1 MGLGRVDGKGSIRL
15 VFTGSTLFFILS
27 LVISAMRFYLLFL
40 SQQRYII
47 MHLIF
52 FINLLKSNFLLL

>member
-27 LVISAMRFYLLFL
+27 LVISAMMILFIVFIAATLYYYALDLVLLT
-40 SQQRYII
+40 Y
-47 MHLIF
+47 
-52 FINLLKSNFLLL
+52 